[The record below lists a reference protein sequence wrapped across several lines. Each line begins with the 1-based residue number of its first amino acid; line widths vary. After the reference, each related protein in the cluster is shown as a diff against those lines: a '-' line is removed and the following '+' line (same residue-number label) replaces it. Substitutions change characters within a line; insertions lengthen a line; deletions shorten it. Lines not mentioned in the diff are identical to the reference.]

1 MAATAAALLSG
12 IVTATPTTGR
22 SIQLPLATDLNAATN
37 IAVGESFDWSLI
49 TLAAYALT
57 ITVNTG
63 MTIVGS
69 AATAGTSGAAA
80 RFRTRKDSATTYIT
94 YRIA

>member
-1 MAATAAALLSG
+1 
-12 IVTATPTTGR
+12 
-22 SIQLPLATDLNAATN
+22 
-37 IAVGESFDWSLI
+37 
-49 TLAAYALT
+49 
-57 ITVNTG
+57 

-94 YRIA
+94 YRTA